1 MDVRLCRCGKTK
13 KTSDAYYFLYRTN
26 YKKAAKSLHSRER
39 YGYFMTDMDKITL
52 GEALAINTL
61 DDIPQAKSDAQK
73 IVGLVKSSGRVT
85 GYQLSDGS
93 TVSKQEGVNLAKNGD
108 IKGVGIAHRKD
119 TEYLK
124 SLPDGEEDNNL
135 NNLPSVSG

>member
-1 MDVRLCRCGKTK
+1 
-13 KTSDAYYFLYRTN
+13 
-26 YKKAAKSLHSRER
+26 
-39 YGYFMTDMDKITL
+39 MTDMDKITL

-61 DDIPQAKSDAQK
+61 DDIPQAKSDAKK

-93 TVSKQEGVNLAKNGD
+93 TVSKQEGVDLAKSGE

>member
-1 MDVRLCRCGKTK
+1 
-13 KTSDAYYFLYRTN
+13 
-26 YKKAAKSLHSRER
+26 
-39 YGYFMTDMDKITL
+39 MTDMDKITL

>member
-1 MDVRLCRCGKTK
+1 MKD
-13 KTSDAYYFLYRTN
+13 F
-26 YKKAAKSLHSRER
+26 
-39 YGYFMTDMDKITL
+39 DKNTFS
-52 GEALAINTL
+52 EALARNTL
-61 DDIPQAKSDAQK
+61 DDIPSPKSNARE
-73 IVGLVKSSGRVT
+73 ITGLVKNSGRVT

-93 TVSKQEGVNLAKNGD
+93 TVSRQEGVNLARQGE

-124 SLPDGEEDNNL
+124 SLPDGSENNNL